1 MHEALAA
8 MSVVQLNGAEDREHR
23 RFSDINR
30 RSLKQGVK
38 GARLE
43 ARMNRSVE
51 LALAGGTVVILW
63 VGTLRAMH
71 GAITP
76 AELIVF
82 VSYLRAAYRPL
93 RRRSKSVQRPAKAL
107 AATERIVDIL
117 DTEPGLADA
126 PDAVEA
132 PHVRGA
138 VSLEQVDFGYLP
150 GRPVLHNVS
159 FEVSPGRRIAIVGP
173 TGSGKS
179 TLMSLIPRMFD
190 AAGGRVLL
198 DGRDVRGYTLKS
210 LRAQVSVVQQEAILF
225 GLSVAENIRYGCPEA
240 SEEEVRAA
248 ARDAGMA
255 DFVEQLPDGYD
266 TILAERG
273 ASLSG
278 GQRQRVA
285 IARALVRRSP
295 ILLLDEPTT
304 GLDAATQRGILEA
317 LQNLMD
323 RTTTLL
329 VTHQMSLVREAD
341 EIIVLEHGRI
351 AA

>member
-190 AAGGRVLL
+190 TAGGRVLL
-198 DGRDVRGYTLKS
+198 DGRDLRGYTLKS
-210 LRAQVSVVQQEAILF
+210 LRAQISVVQQEAILF
-225 GLSVAENIRYGCPEA
+225 GLSVADNIRYGCPAVSPA
-240 SEEEVRAA
+240 SAS
-248 ARDAGMA
+248 
-255 DFVEQLPDGYD
+255 
-266 TILAERG
+266 RG
-273 ASLSG
+273 AP
-278 GQRQRVA
+278 RPRAPRRRPPARRRRV
-285 IARALVRRSP
+285 SCST
-295 ILLLDEPTT
+295 PTT
-304 GLDAATQRGILEA
+304 ASAWAICSASWTSPPRTRRATPRRRCSSRPARMARPCSRSRRVSTI
-317 LQNLMD
+317 
-323 RTTTLL
+323 
-329 VTHQMSLVREAD
+329 
-341 EIIVLEHGRI
+341 
-351 AA
+351 